1 VPNFSE
7 QNLTKLYYTIGEV
20 ASMFEVNTSLIR
32 FWEKEFSSIN
42 PKKTNSGKRLYTP
55 KDITIIA
62 DIYTK
67 VKVNGF
73 TLDGAKKSLAKKPL
87 IKEHKLDSSE
97 IIDRLIAIKSQLL
110 RLKSN

>member
-1 VPNFSE
+1 MPNFSE

-62 DIYTK
+62 DIYNK
-67 VKVNGF
+67 VKINGF

-87 IKEHKLDSSE
+87 LKEQNIDSSE